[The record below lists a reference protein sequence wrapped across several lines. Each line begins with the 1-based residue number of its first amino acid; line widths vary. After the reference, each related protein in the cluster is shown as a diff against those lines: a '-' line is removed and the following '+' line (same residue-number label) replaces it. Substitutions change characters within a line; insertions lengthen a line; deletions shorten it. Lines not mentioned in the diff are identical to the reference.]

1 MPKKET
7 VKPPVVKVYL
17 GPIIPGVAVTGTV
30 YSNGLPPQLAV
41 AVEEVPAID
50 SLLVEPAQVAMARK
64 ALKTE
69 TSAISICYAKAVEY
83 SKRGAKK

>member
-17 GPIIPGVAVTGTV
+17 GPIIPGVAGDGGGD
-30 YSNGLPPQLAV
+30 SNGVPPPPAG